1 MGIDMDNNVY
11 VLQWYGPFLS
21 KRDVLDWEEENIGP
35 GKTYLYLFKGKKP
48 HAKTSECIYCGQ
60 AFKQSAGKRLG
71 NKKHHINEVANRK
84 EDLTIW
90 VAKFGNKKPQK
101 YDVNLAEKVIT
112 SVFDQVIIT
121 DNQSMLNETN
131 KLRPRDTAYIINE
144 WYYRNGEPVLRY
156 KRGSICSYL
165 PDVLVCYPNDDNH
178 ESNIWGTKRLSF
190 INSLK

>member
-1 MGIDMDNNVY
+1 MDNNVY
-11 VLQWYGPFLS
+11 VLQWYGPFS
-21 KRDVLDWEEENIGP
+21 SQKDIVDWEGENIGP

-71 NKKHHINEVANRK
+71 NKGHHINEVSDRK

-90 VAKFGNKKPQK
+90 VAKFGNKKPLK
-101 YDVNLAEKVIT
+101 YDVNLIEKVLT
-112 SVFDQVIIT
+112 SVLDQVIVT

-144 WYYRNGEPVLRY
+144 WYYMNGEPVLKY
-156 KRGSICSYL
+156 KSGSICSCL
-165 PDVLVCYPNDDNH
+165 PDVLICYTNNDDD
-178 ESNIWGTKRLSF
+178 ESNIWGTKRLGF
-190 INSLK
+190 INTLK